1 MAVHRSKALLL
12 PSGLLILTVFVGGCA
27 HLPQLRESF
36 DDSLSA
42 LMNIFP
48 SGEGESTKPVKENS
62 SERLARL
69 TQENAKLQADLEAA
83 EAALVEA
90 ELRLSG
96 SHTRADAVSTLAMT
110 RIQVER
116 AMSLAPWRADEI
128 KVART
133 KLDEAARQVEE
144 NRFGAALFFVS
155 RARRVAESILAET
168 DDGEV
173 GLIGVQRVNLR
184 AGPSTRE
191 SILSVL
197 SFGTQVLLQGVE
209 GEWVLVQVSE
219 GPVGWIHRRFVN
231 TQSSTRNEG
240 PAAPLP

>member
-1 MAVHRSKALLL
+1 
-12 PSGLLILTVFVGGCA
+12 
-27 HLPQLRESF
+27 
-36 DDSLSA
+36 
-42 LMNIFP
+42 
-48 SGEGESTKPVKENS
+48 
-62 SERLARL
+62 
-69 TQENAKLQADLEAA
+69 
-83 EAALVEA
+83 
-90 ELRLSG
+90 
-96 SHTRADAVSTLAMT
+96 
-110 RIQVER
+110 
-116 AMSLAPWRADEI
+116 MSLAPWRADEI
-128 KVART
+128 KIART

-168 DDGEV
+168 ADGVV

-197 SFGTQVLLQGVE
+197 SFGTPVILQGKE

-231 TQSSTRNEG
+231 TQSSTRSEG